1 MSVDARSD
9 RSSRSALC
17 ARCVLAKGGLVYD
30 PCEVNRSSVVTSTS
44 CGRAMAVDSL
54 SRSESIL
61 AVVRVS
67 LIIQC
72 CLAINI
78 GLISSEAS
86 LIVG

>member
-1 MSVDARSD
+1 
-9 RSSRSALC
+9 
-17 ARCVLAKGGLVYD
+17 
-30 PCEVNRSSVVTSTS
+30 
-44 CGRAMAVDSL
+44 MAVDGL
-54 SRSESIL
+54 SRSDSIL

-72 CLAINI
+72 CLAI